1 MSKEVLIEKTA
12 DRCAVVTLNRPDAMN
27 SINRAMTQA
36 LRAAIAHVEADDE
49 VDVIVLT
56 ASGERAFCTG
66 IDLKERE
73 RLSDRKAA
81 AFRAGELFP
90 MYRELDGRSKP
101 AIAAVFGHTLAGGFE
116 LALGCDL
123 IVAAQGATF
132 GLPEVRWG
140 LIPAAG
146 GCRKLPALI
155 GPARAKELILTA
167 GTLGADEMLR
177 LGAINRVVE
186 RAALVE
192 SAFALAR
199 AIAANRQ
206 GAVRGAKRAIDDAVG
221 AWAAERFDLEVAN
234 ACYASGERRE
244 GISDFV
250 RNKTVNSKT

>member
-1 MSKEVLIEKTA
+1 MQDEVLIEKTA
-12 DRCAVVTLNRPDAMN
+12 DRCAVLTLNRPNAMN
-27 SINRAMTQA
+27 AIDRAMTRA
-36 LRAAIAHVEADDE
+36 LRAAIVRVEADDD

-56 ASGERAFCTG
+56 AAGEKAFCTG
-66 IDLKERE
+66 IDLKERQ
-73 RLSDRKAA
+73 RLSDQEAA
-81 AFRAGELFP
+81 SFRAAELFP

-116 LALGCDL
+116 LALACDL
-123 IVAAQGATF
+123 IVAAEGTTF

-167 GTLGADEMLR
+167 GRLGAEEMLR
-177 LGAINRVVE
+177 LGAINQIVE
-186 RAALVE
+186 RSNLVSSAL
-192 SAFALAR
+192 AFAR

-206 GAVRGAKRAIDDAVG
+206 GAVRGAKRAIDTGVD

-234 ACYASGERRE
+234 ACYASNERRE
-244 GISDFV
+244 GVSAFGSNQSGI
-250 RNKTVNSKT
+250 RNS